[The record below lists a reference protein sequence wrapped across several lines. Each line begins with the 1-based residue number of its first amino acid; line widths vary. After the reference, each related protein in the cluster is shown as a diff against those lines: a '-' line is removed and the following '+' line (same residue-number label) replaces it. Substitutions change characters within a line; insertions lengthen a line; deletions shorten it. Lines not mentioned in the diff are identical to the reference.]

1 MTPLTHNTPPNS
13 AAETDI
19 ERRVCSQVSLAL
31 SESAPKCSFSP
42 GGVSVPT
49 GPVEPGT
56 PATSRR
62 DLAQQSRHSPLTGA
76 RANTFANRSS
86 RILTHGW
93 PFRRGSGADSPEFQ
107 AAAGGP
113 GVSDGTRLP
122 VVEAAQPCPHSV
134 DTPQKHSDQGVPQVT
149 LPSPPLECSRVD
161 STNHTR
167 AEMLATP
174 RCNSRESCSARLAV
188 RMRGGAAVS
197 PAEEQL
203 ESGGRDIDDGGMRQ
217 SPDTKQRCGNELS
230 SPVEDERK
238 TPTPGSCSSRKRN
251 FIATTTRRVQQRNF
265 PGSLSQS
272 RSCPDLRDT
281 VEIQPSM
288 QDFRDMF
295 LPQVP
300 FLYDTFVSHRL
311 ACPVASLSWWPGHAD
326 VDGCSLQRL
335 IVGTGAESSV
345 DASSDLSSSLGA
357 ISLISVKMPPQA
369 TDSPM
374 AQPLE
379 ARTSVAAP
387 MLRPSHRMAHDGP
400 LQHIE
405 CSSVRQGLF
414 ATHARSDV
422 LIFDACKW
430 DGLPGPAGGT
440 DGCCPE
446 KRLAQGANPDG
457 EASQGLAWHPES
469 EHLLLAARG
478 CGLRMWD
485 VVLGKAVATSPEWR
499 GRVTD
504 VVFSIMQPHVVA
516 TSSSQGSV
524 GLWDSRT
531 LGSGKPIANVEA
543 HDGGTLCA
551 AFGGGSVSLL
561 ATGGVDSVIRLW
573 DARFLRRSLHVL
585 EWAVAVPK
593 GSGRAVTSLAWAP
606 FEAGVLAATG
616 FGGRVLIWDLC
627 RIGMPQADFHALDG
641 PPELLFVHAGHLGSH
656 TVDVAWSDIP
666 WLLASAS
673 DSSGDAMVSG
683 ELQLWRPPPELRHPL
698 C

>member
-1 MTPLTHNTPPNS
+1 MTPLTHNTPSNS

-31 SESAPKCSFSP
+31 SESALKCSFSP

-49 GPVEPGT
+49 GPVEPGA
-56 PATSRR
+56 PATVRRAPAQESR
-62 DLAQQSRHSPLTGA
+62 QSPLTGA

-93 PFRRGSGADSPEFQ
+93 PFRRGSGTDSLDFQ

-113 GVSDGTRLP
+113 GVSDGTRLH
-122 VVEAAQPCPHSV
+122 VVEAAQSSPHSV
-134 DTPQKHSDQGVPQVT
+134 DIPQKHSEQGVPQVT
-149 LPSPPLECSRVD
+149 LPSAPLECSRVD
-161 STNHTR
+161 STNHTP
-167 AEMLATP
+167 AEMLTTP
-174 RCNSRESCSARLAV
+174 RCKSR
-188 RMRGGAAVS
+188 
-197 PAEEQL
+197 
-203 ESGGRDIDDGGMRQ
+203 GGRDIDGGGMRQ
-217 SPDTKQRCGNELS
+217 SPDTKQRSGNELS
-230 SPVEDERK
+230 STVEDDRK

-251 FIATTTRRVQQRNF
+251 FIATTARRVQQRNF

-335 IVGTGAESSV
+335 IVGTGAESTG
-345 DASSDLSSSLGA
+345 DATSDLSSSLGA

-374 AQPLE
+374 APLE
-379 ARTSVAAP
+379 ARTPVATP
-387 MLRPSHRMAHDGP
+387 LLRPTHRMAHDGP

-405 CSSVRQGLF
+405 CSSIRQGHF

-430 DGLPGPAGGT
+430 DGLPGPAGGA

-485 VVLGKAVATSPEWR
+485 VVLGKVVASSPEWS

-504 VVFSIMQPHVVA
+504 VVFSIMQPNVVA

-585 EWAVAVPK
+585 EWAAAVPK
-593 GSGRAVTSLAWAP
+593 GSGRTVTSLAWAP

-683 ELQLWRPPPELRHPL
+683 ELQLWRPPPELRQPL